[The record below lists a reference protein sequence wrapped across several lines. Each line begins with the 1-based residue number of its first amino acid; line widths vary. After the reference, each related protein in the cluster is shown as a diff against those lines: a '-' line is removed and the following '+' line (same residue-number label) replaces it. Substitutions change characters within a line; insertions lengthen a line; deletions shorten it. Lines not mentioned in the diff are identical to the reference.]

1 VSLTL
6 RDAEQ
11 RPLAATRVTLQVSLP
26 ARDVDGV
33 DVPLSSR
40 PGTWVGDFAFP
51 IEGTWKA
58 TLTVEDKTQ
67 AAVVGTADIEIRG

>member
-1 VSLTL
+1 
-6 RDAEQ
+6 
-11 RPLAATRVTLQVSLP
+11 
-26 ARDVDGV
+26 
-33 DVPLSSR
+33 
-40 PGTWVGDFAFP
+40 VGDFAFP